1 MADGLDI
8 GRGVTIPLDEF
19 EMRASRASGPGGQ
32 HVNTSDT
39 RVEVRFDVA
48 NSPSLPE
55 AVRALLLERLGDRL
69 SRAGI
74 VRVVA
79 QGHRSQ
85 LRNREDALERMHA
98 LLSRALEEQPP
109 RVPSRP
115 TAGALFRR
123 RADKQHRGALKRAR
137 GPVDDE

>member
-1 MADGLDI
+1 MADRLEI
-8 GRGVTIPLDEF
+8 GRGVSIPLEEF

-39 RVEVRFDVA
+39 RVELRFDVA
-48 NSPSLPE
+48 SSPSLPE

-85 LRNREDALERMHA
+85 LRNREAALARMGS

-115 TAGALFRR
+115 TVGARLRR
-123 RADKQHRGALKRAR
+123 RRDKQLRGALKRSR